1 MSSSKVLF
9 HDFIHI
15 HVYIHIHTYIC
26 VCIEVYIFYKY
37 LFRIKIKEL
46 LRATYALLSIKSTY
60 KRNTYLITHI

>member
-46 LRATYALLSIKSTY
+46 LMHCYLSKA
-60 KRNTYLITHI
+60 HISEIRI